1 MPHAAPA
8 VRPPEHPM
16 AFHSVIGGKLITT
29 KDRRVIARENPATLT
44 VVSHYPHATAEDVA
58 AAVASARKT
67 FESGVWSRMPGK
79 ERHRILARVAQ
90 LIDKNRKE
98 LALIETL
105 EGGKPI
111 ANTDGE
117 IQSSIDNWEYGATL
131 ARHMYGDTYDSL
143 EDGRMGLVLREP
155 VGVIGMI
162 TPWNYPLGAVSQKLP
177 FALASGNCAV
187 IKPSEMTS
195 GTTLRLGQIL
205 LEAGL
210 PEGVVNIVA
219 GYGNDVGAAIVNNM
233 GVDMLS
239 FTGSTR
245 VGRQIGRVAGETLRR
260 CSLELGG
267 KSAQIV
273 FADCHIEHA
282 ARGVQVGIT
291 NGSGQACNAG
301 SRLLV
306 ERKIAEKFSDAVF
319 ANMKKVRLGDPFDPA
334 TQIGPVISKTQ
345 LERIQGY
352 VDDGKRAGAKA
363 MMADFPTP
371 ELAQR
376 GYYMRPTM
384 FTDVKPGMK
393 IEQEEIFGPVLS
405 VIPFDSA
412 DEALRIANGT
422 NYGLYGGVWTQD
434 IDKAFAVIR
443 RMHAGVVEVNGYQNG
458 SPELPLSGFKESGIG
473 HEKGR
478 HALEEYCELKT
489 VQLSL
494 RAVGG

>member
-1 MPHAAPA
+1 MSAPNAASLPDK
-8 VRPPEHPM
+8 PM
-16 AFHSVIGGKLITT
+16 NFRSVIGGKVIGPGEREVIT
-29 KDRRVIARENPATLT
+29 RENPATLT
-44 VVSHYPHATAEDVA
+44 VVSRYPHSTVEDVA
-58 AAVASARKT
+58 NAVAAARKT

-79 ERHRILARVAQ
+79 ERHRILARVAD
-90 LIDKNRKE
+90 LLDRNRKE

-105 EGGKPI
+105 EGGKPV

-143 EDGRMGLVLREP
+143 ESGRMGLVFREP

-195 GTTLRLGQIL
+195 GTTLRLGELL

-219 GYGNDVGAAIVNNM
+219 GYGADVGAAIVNDM

-245 VGRQIGRVAGETLRR
+245 VGRQIGRAAGETLRR

-273 FADCHIEHA
+273 FADADIEHA
-282 ARGVQVGIT
+282 ARGVQAGIT
-291 NGSGQACNAG
+291 NGTGQACNAG

-306 ERKIAEKFSDAVF
+306 ERRIADKFSEAVF
-319 ANMKKVRLGDPFDPA
+319 DNMKKVRLGDPFDPT
-334 TQIGPVISKTQ
+334 TQIGPVISKAQ
-345 LERIQGY
+345 VDRIQGY
-352 VDDGKRAGAKA
+352 LEEGRRAGAKA
-363 MMADFPTP
+363 TMAEFAKP
-371 ELAQR
+371 ELAKK
-376 GYYMRPTM
+376 GYYVRPTM
-384 FTDVKPGMK
+384 FTGVKPGMK

-405 VIPFDSA
+405 VIPFDSF

-434 IDKAFAVIR
+434 IDKAFAVVR
-443 RMHAGVVEVNGYQNG
+443 KMRAGVVEVNGYQNG
-458 SPELPLSGFKESGIG
+458 SPELPLPALKESGSG

-478 HALEEYCELKT
+478 HALDEYCELKT

-494 RAVGG
+494 RPVRA